1 MRAAWKV
8 DWLRENLMDNVIT
21 KEESAPT
28 LAGAFLALWEEN
40 GIKGEDTLR
49 RILFWRE
56 NVENDG
62 GMNYSYLDI
71 CRAEHSGGKGNAK
84 NYMCSYNSNKNC

>member
-62 GMNYSYLDI
+62 GMNYNFRNSRGGGREMGEADI
-71 CRAEHSGGKGNAK
+71 RNTYKD
-84 NYMCSYNSNKNC
+84 